1 MSSASVVVDAVVG
14 VGADFDA
21 VTPKTGGLLRGDGD
35 EDDSTIFVNDR
46 QTSTTTNKK
55 HLHCIVEP

>member
-21 VTPKTGGLLRGDGD
+21 VTPNTGGFLRDDGD

-46 QTSTTTNKK
+46 QASTTTNKN